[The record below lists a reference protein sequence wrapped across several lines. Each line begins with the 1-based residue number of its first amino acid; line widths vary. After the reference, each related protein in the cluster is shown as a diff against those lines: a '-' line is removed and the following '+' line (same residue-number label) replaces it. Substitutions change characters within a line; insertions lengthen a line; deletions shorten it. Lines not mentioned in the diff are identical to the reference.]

1 MQVLTKRRMVRTGD
15 RLVAGVSLPLAR
27 SLHLPRLFVRIG
39 FAVSAVTGF
48 GVLYYLLCWALIP
61 DAQQPTDLARRIGPR
76 DWLDLLAIGAIAS
89 GITALIVGAGF
100 GVPVRIL
107 APLVLA
113 VVGIVVAVSA
123 AGGTDDQ
130 SSPRASAFDLPAWL
144 PPGAA
149 AAVDVLGTRR
159 GVLVRAIAGSLL
171 VLGGLGVLF
180 GTSESW
186 TAVRGGIIAVI
197 VIACG
202 LALALG
208 PWLWRLGTELVDERR
223 ERIRSDERAEV
234 AAHLHDSVLQT
245 LAMVQR
251 RADQPREVVRLAR
264 KQERELRTWLLTG
277 ERVDGGAPA
286 GTVGAALGAVSAEL
300 EETHGVPVEVV
311 QVRDCEL
318 DDRIGALLFA
328 AREAISNA
336 QRHSGAASVSVY
348 CEVDPKEV
356 SVFVRDRGKGF
367 ERAAIAADRRG
378 IAESIEGRMA
388 RHGGRATVR
397 SAPGDGTEVEL
408 TMPRTGAAS

>member
-1 MQVLTKRRMVRTGD
+1 MVRTDD
-15 RLVAGVSLPLAR
+15 RLVAGVSRPVAKALR
-27 SLHLPRLFVRIG
+27 VPRLLVRVGFV
-39 FAVSAVTGF
+39 VSAIGGF
-48 GVLYYLLCWALIP
+48 GLFAYLLCWALMP
-61 DAQQPTDLARRIGPR
+61 DAAQPTELAARIGPR
-76 DWLDLLAIGAIAS
+76 DWRDLLAIAAIAA
-89 GITALIVGAGF
+89 GMTDLFAVAGF
-100 GVPVRIL
+100 GVPARIL
-107 APLVLA
+107 LPLVLA
-113 VVGIVVAVSA
+113 VIGIVIAVSV
-123 AGGTDDQ
+123 
-130 SSPRASAFDLPAWL
+130 PRAALDDEHARSVGLTLPAWI

-159 GVLVRAIAGSLL
+159 GVLVRAIAGALL

-186 TAVRGGIIAVI
+186 TAVRGGMIAVV

-277 ERVDGGAPA
+277 DRVEQNGAA
-286 GTVGAALGAVSAEL
+286 GTVGAALAGLAAEL
-300 EETHGVPVEVV
+300 EDSHGVPVEVV
-311 QVRDCEL
+311 QVRDCDVDE
-318 DDRIGALLFA
+318 RVGALVLA

-336 QRHSGAASVSVY
+336 QRHSGAAAVSVY
-348 CEVDPKEV
+348 CEVDPNEV
-356 SVFVRDRGKGF
+356 SVFVRDRGRGF
-367 ERAAIAADRRG
+367 DRRAVASDRRG
-378 IAESIEGRMA
+378 IAESIEGRMI

-397 SAPGDGTEVEL
+397 SAPGEGTEVEL
-408 TMPRTGAAS
+408 TMPRNVA